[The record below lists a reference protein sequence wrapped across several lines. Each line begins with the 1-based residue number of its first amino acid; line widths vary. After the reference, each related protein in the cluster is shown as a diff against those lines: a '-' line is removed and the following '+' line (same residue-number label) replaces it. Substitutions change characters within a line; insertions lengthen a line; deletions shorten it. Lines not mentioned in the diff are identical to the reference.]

1 MAFDHGQRPWP
12 SAMAKGHG
20 LQPWPKAMAF
30 GHGLWPWPPAMA
42 ISSPGGFSQGE
53 TPFQKL
59 TFFLD
64 MLILVYFSSFP
75 YATIIPS
82 VSVTKGRK
90 EFEVARFS
98 AQPKSS
104 SIYIYIYMFL
114 GLRL

>member
-1 MAFDHGQRPWP
+1 
-12 SAMAKGHG
+12 
-20 LQPWPKAMAF
+20 
-30 GHGLWPWPPAMA
+30 
-42 ISSPGGFSQGE
+42 
-53 TPFQKL
+53 
-59 TFFLD
+59 

-104 SIYIYIYMFL
+104 SSPNKRSEEVFL
-114 GLRL
+114 LSFYRITFVHQDFLPIAAWVPRVPKDT